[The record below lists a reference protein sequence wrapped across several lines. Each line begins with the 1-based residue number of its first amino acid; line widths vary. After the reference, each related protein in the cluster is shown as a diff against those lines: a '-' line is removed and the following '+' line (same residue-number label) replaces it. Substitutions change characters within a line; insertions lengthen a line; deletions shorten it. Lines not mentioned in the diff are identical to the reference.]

1 MGGWPVQKLFERSE
15 FFWTSFFASFST
27 MEKEESNDMIAK
39 NNLQRVLIKGGVLSP
54 SELKQIIALLEELDL
69 SSLSFGSRQDIVF
82 PYKEGHAE
90 KLTQFP
96 NIDIEALPERK
107 YQNISCSYL
116 VSDILPTTPWVGSA
130 TYLYILEQF
139 RNKSILE
146 INITDPKQRLVP
158 LFTGHLNFIASH
170 HEDYWY
176 LYLKLPDWPKHQRYP
191 VLIYTWDIGKV
202 SAMIEKHCL
211 DLQEAAIIFET
222 VNKLIDTRNNR
233 TIDKKLEIPFV
244 MFPYYEGMNRT
255 AMDNNYWLGLYW
267 RNNNYDLPFLKAVC
281 DLCLECKI
289 GKICITPWKSFIVKG
304 IHESYKLKWEKLL
317 GKFGINVRHSLL
329 ELNWHLP
336 VGDKNAL
343 DLKRFIVRNFDQND
357 ISTYGLTFG
366 ISSPYSKNFTAI
378 VIEENPKPK
387 AIQEFD
393 IRPTYNVLHAK
404 NFDPNTLQYLTYAQ
418 DVDKLELP
426 SLLMEL
432 SRLFFDQLSTTPTI
446 SEVAI
451 EDMVKQKS
459 IETEVHQCPTC
470 LTIYDEQYGDPAQNI
485 AANTPFKTLLIDY
498 ACPICA
504 EEKTAFQKII
514 SPMN

>member
-1 MGGWPVQKLFERSE
+1 
-15 FFWTSFFASFST
+15 
-27 MEKEESNDMIAK
+27 MIAK
-39 NNLQRVLIKGGVLSP
+39 NNLQRILIKGGVLSP
-54 SELKQIIALLEELDL
+54 SELKQIIAMGEALGLA
-69 SSLSFGSRQDIVF
+69 SISFGSRQDIVF
-82 PYKEGHAE
+82 PYKAEHAE
-90 KLTQFP
+90 ELAQFP
-96 NIDIEALPERK
+96 DIDIETLPDRK
-107 YQNISCSYL
+107 YQNITCSYL

-139 RNKSILE
+139 RNNTTLE
-146 INITDPKQRLVP
+146 VNITDPKQRVVP

-176 LYLKLPDWPKHQRYP
+176 LYLKLPNWPKHQRYP

-211 DLQEAAIIFET
+211 NLQEVAAIFET
-222 VNKLIDTRNNR
+222 VNKLVDSRNNR

-267 RNNNYDLPFLKAVC
+267 RDNNYDLPFLKALC

-304 IHESYKLKWEKLL
+304 IHESYKLEWEKLL

-336 VGDKNAL
+336 VGDKKAL

-366 ISSPYSKNFTAI
+366 INSPYGKNFTAI
-378 VIEENPKPK
+378 VIEENPPPK
-387 AIQEFD
+387 AVQDYD
-393 IRPTYNVLHAK
+393 ICPTYNVLYAK

-418 DVDKLELP
+418 DVDKLEL
-426 SLLMEL
+426 SGLLMEL
-432 SRLFFDQLSTTPTI
+432 SRLFFEQLSTTPTI
-446 SEVAI
+446 SEVGIEDVSKPRAI
-451 EDMVKQKS
+451 E
-459 IETEVHQCPTC
+459 IEVYQCTTC
-470 LTIYDEQYGDPAQNI
+470 QTIYDEKYGDLAQNI
-485 AANTPFKTLLIDY
+485 APNTPFEALKADY

-504 EEKTAFQKII
+504 EEKITFQKIL
-514 SPMN
+514 SPMNL